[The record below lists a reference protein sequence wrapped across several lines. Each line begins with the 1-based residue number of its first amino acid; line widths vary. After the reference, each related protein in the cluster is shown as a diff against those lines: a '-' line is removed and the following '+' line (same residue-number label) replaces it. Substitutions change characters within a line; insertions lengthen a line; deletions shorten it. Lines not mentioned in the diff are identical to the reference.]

1 MIDQDQDF
9 TLDENQ
15 EVENV
20 NEESVEIAETSAA
33 ATLKPTSSKSEMLS
47 SVMKHFAGM
56 TKQDLSVF
64 LDKTLAQVGHEADN
78 VPNASASNMNSVSM
92 NKVSVPSP
100 TSGAVKE
107 DVAELFAGEEL
118 SEEFVTK
125 ASTLFEAAVNNR
137 VDLVSVELE
146 EQYEQKLNEQVTAS
160 IEELHE
166 QVNQYM
172 DYVVEKWMEENS
184 VALVNNY
191 RAESTENFIN
201 GLKSLFAEHY
211 VEVPEEKVDLIADLE
226 EQVSKLEESV
236 ESAHA
241 ENVKLTNEINQS
253 KMDAAFESVSEGL
266 IATQVEK
273 LRSLSE
279 SIEYASLEDYQSK
292 LTIVKNQYFSEET
305 ENKSTGMIVE
315 EDTIGQ
321 NDLVESENVVP
332 VEMRNYVQAIS
343 KTVKR

>member
-1 MIDQDQDF
+1 
-9 TLDENQ
+9 
-15 EVENV
+15 
-20 NEESVEIAETSAA
+20 
-33 ATLKPTSSKSEMLS
+33 
-47 SVMKHFAGM
+47 
-56 TKQDLSVF
+56 
-64 LDKTLAQVGHEADN
+64 
-78 VPNASASNMNSVSM
+78 M

-191 RAESTENFIN
+191 RAEATDNFID

-226 EQVSKLEESV
+226 EQVAKLEESV

-266 IATQVEK
+266 VATQVEK

-292 LTIVKNQYFSEET
+292 LAIVKNQYFSEET
-305 ENKSTGMIVE
+305 ESKSTGMIVE